1 MNVTIP
7 VLAFIAKLLSGAT
20 VRWIDSHPD
29 TCQRVYFANH
39 TSHLDALVLWS
50 SLPRHVRELTRP
62 VAAKDY
68 WEKGPIRRYMARLFN
83 AILID
88 RQEIK
93 VHQSPVDAMITE
105 IGTRYS
111 LIVFPEGGRSGGQ
124 DLGGFQERTVLS
136 SEETPRSRIGAR
148 LYRQPESGSAAWRV
162 PAGPVA
168 QLHHDRAADLPGT
181 QGAEDPILNTRPRRC
196 SQPQR
201 PVTSPAY

>member
-68 WEKGPIRRYMARLFN
+68 WEKGPIRRYMARMFN

-124 DLGGFQERTVLS
+124 DLGEFKSGLYYLAKKRPDLELVPVYIDNLNRVL
-136 SEETPRSRIGAR
+136 PRGEFLPVPLLSCITIGPPIFLEHKEPKIQFLTRAR
-148 LYRQPESGSAAWRV
+148 DAVRNLK
-162 PAGPVA
+162 
-168 QLHHDRAADLPGT
+168 DR
-181 QGAEDPILNTRPRRC
+181 
-196 SQPQR
+196 
-201 PVTSPAY
+201 